1 MEQIKDSWTLE
12 LDISKEEF
20 MRRLEAVT
28 VPMELDSINGS
39 WGLSG
44 IKNFLVNAIQQD
56 YNVMN
61 NQYNSEIDIV
71 HGLDDVNGRIFLA
84 EIDKNSARLYLPNY
98 FVEGKYTR
106 GMIDSLESESRSAIK
121 ELSERF
127 LMLIRY
133 IFQNTMFLPID
144 FSRSY
149 ALNLS
154 IEKVSV
160 NKIILKLKMFPLKNL
175 KNTAFFKGSKNYLK
189 YLSYRYYLPG
199 KYTPKFFGSKIIM
212 LFAFLS
218 ALSICSYNLFPDYVS
233 EGSLLHQQLV
243 FGSFLMFIIVSLM
256 VFIFNTNKVKKKINE
271 YLKLEMQTYTDCL
284 KYLVK

>member
-212 LFAFLS
+212 LFVFLS